1 MADVAVTIT
10 LYGFL
15 KTVVAPLAAIG
26 VGLLV
31 GGGGT
36 LLFVKGKGGS
46 TRGGAAAVGSVVVA
60 GAAAG
65 VLTSLG
71 FCVYLYG
78 WATLGVPVV
87 LGLVWRGVLFVVNGH

>member
-15 KTVVAPLAAIG
+15 KTVIAPLAAIG
-26 VGLLV
+26 IGLLV
-31 GGGGT
+31 GGGVTRLIVGS
-36 LLFVKGKGGS
+36 GGS
-46 TRGGAAAVGSVVVA
+46 TRGGLAAAGSVVVA

-65 VLTSLG
+65 VLASLG
-71 FCVYLYG
+71 VCVYLYG

-87 LGLVWRGVLFVVNGH
+87 LGLVWRGVLFVVDGH

>member
-31 GGGGT
+31 GGGGMM
-36 LLFVKGKGGS
+36 LLVKGKSDGS
-46 TRGGAAAVGSVVVA
+46 VGGASAVVCMIAAG
-60 GAAAG
+60 GAAG
-65 VLTSLG
+65 VLTTLG
-71 FCVYLYG
+71 VCVYLYG
-78 WATLGVPVV
+78 WATIGVPVV
-87 LGLVWRGVLFVVNGH
+87 LGLVCGGVLLVSR